1 MSSYLMYEEE
11 PGKYGGVTCTVMYN
25 KNDDYATNPTILSY
39 SDSAQFGNDPSMG
52 GAPSGKF
59 TELSG
64 PTVDPDSPWKA
75 DTNPATKNTTYRTS
89 KSDGKLQSC
98 GAWKNIYT
106 YGVKNEMYWEMKEA
120 GAMDMYTGVRSYADA
135 NRNGPGVTVF
145 SDPTSYTMA
154 DLADWDVK
162 VWVDPNPDNG
172 SGDGGAG
179 EGGDGTGE
187 GGAETKPTTE
197 AGTGDVGTCGGAAA
211 LLSAAT
217 AIAAMMAF

>member
-172 SGDGGAG
+172 SGDGGA
-179 EGGDGTGE
+179 EGGDGAGE